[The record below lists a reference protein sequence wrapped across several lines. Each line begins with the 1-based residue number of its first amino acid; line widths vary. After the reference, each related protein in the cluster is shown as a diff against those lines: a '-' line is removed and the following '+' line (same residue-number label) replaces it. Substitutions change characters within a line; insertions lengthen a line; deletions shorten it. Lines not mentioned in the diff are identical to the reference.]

1 MTFDYR
7 AMTEEIVKSGR
18 PAERSYPLD
27 SGSNTPNT
35 VSGMTIDT
43 TARPAPN
50 TLDYLPRRCWA
61 QPMPVLA
68 RFRRSQFEHF
78 IEKWSFPKPQVIKGG
93 IVLTADDSFSPVLEK
108 LLGPMNTTNIYG
120 LDDEQIK
127 TSVFEALVER
137 EATNQ
142 YRSDNGYYVKGL
154 LNIDDES
161 RDGMI
166 IHGKLESDSSLH
178 WRINYRTECKGGW
191 LDLVRTAFNLSRLD
205 ALMTLAKIVNMNIEN
220 LQLLSSNR
228 YSIEWNGSLCID
240 EDVPNVLHL
249 SRFPAGSGCAELV
262 GKAYIYGNAGQ
273 VIGAILR
280 YRLDKK
286 DFCLPATVSNQ
297 GELSMGKYKP
307 TAHFLNQHLMD
318 AHPHAVIVFCQDM
331 RTALALQR
339 TLEETRGY
347 NPAEIIV
354 TAHLGEDLSV
364 LPWSYLYGHDVVFAC
379 APTKKCMIMVK
390 AYETYVRGAMAKSF
404 RVHLGFLL
412 HSAPKCGLQGDVVGV
427 TDTEAELLHGAVWI
441 DTVERPTWQI
451 VQMVKNAVSYEEYL
465 AWGRNLGIFKI
476 PKGHEHDVVPSSDG
490 LVLFNA
496 NAEEVATQPSS
507 IEDVTVKHIFPF
519 ERNVLLHGLKDAGKS
534 FISLAVAKAVTCGK
548 ALFGSFPSDGGSNAM
563 YINSETPKE
572 DFTQRLSQ
580 FGIVK
585 MVGKQLLVLSKYD
598 HTATDCAFS
607 LADTNFRDKVT
618 ALLQKHEYRY
628 LILDNLTSLMDDG
641 QSTQAIAVSKV
652 YAWIEKLQQCGVCV
666 ILVHH
671 TKDDSKAGTGS
682 AKVRGSQDSSIRGH
696 TEIVLISSTQILE
709 QKLGPE
715 NVQLAAAQ
723 DGLTVGVLFK
733 VCKSACVLQKKTIWL
748 HLPLGAAEWQLMAVT
763 DALGKLVEQ
772 QPDAEGSKGVAVP
785 DPTDGRAASP
795 APTSLTALHPD
806 GEAGCMT
813 HGPDTLDVCT
823 ADEVAVYKLIKKR
836 GSIKNSD
843 VQALLECESTK
854 AGGILS
860 RLTANRLIKREG
872 GGPAT
877 HYLLA

>member
-1 MTFDYR
+1 MVFNYR
-7 AMTEEIVKSGR
+7 EMLKEAVETGLPS
-18 PAERSYPLD
+18 ERFYPLD

-154 LNIDDES
+154 LNIDDKS

-191 LDLVRTAFNLSRLD
+191 LDLVRTVFNLSRLD

-318 AHPHAVIVFCQDM
+318 KNPKATILLCQDM
-331 RTALALQR
+331 RTALAIQKLFDGVR
-339 TLEETRGY
+339 NYDPSG
-347 NPAEIIV
+347 IIV
-354 TAHLGEDLSV
+354 TAHLGTDLSI
-364 LPWSYLYGHDVVFAC
+364 LPWNYLHGHNVVFIP
-379 APTKKCMIMVK
+379 APTKACMALVK
-390 AYETYVRGAMAKSF
+390 SYRDHITGTQATSF
-404 RVHLGFLL
+404 QVYPGFLL
-412 HSAPKCGLQGDVVGV
+412 HSLPGCDLKKDVEGV
-427 TDTEAELLHGAVWI
+427 TEAEAELLRNSVVL
-441 DTVERPTWQI
+441 DEVERPLSLARQL
-451 VQMVKNAVSYEEYL
+451 VANSVSYQDYQE
-465 AWGRNLGIFKI
+465 WGQNLGIFKK
-476 PKGHEHDVVPSSDG
+476 PKEMVAQSAANKSPALPPIDPALTPAPAHDLADVNLHHIMRPGSIVMILGKKGTGKTQLAFSCCGSLRKQSS
-490 LVLFNA
+490 LWSLFPTRSGGVGNVA
-496 NAEEVATQPSS
+496 YVDAETPYDEFQ
-507 IEDVTVKHIFPF
+507 ENLKQ
-519 ERNVLLHGLKDAGKS
+519 HGLDNDAGFVS
-534 FISLAVAKAVTCGK
+534 FDKFAPDLPEFC
-548 ALFGSFPSDGGSNAM
+548 SN
-563 YINSETPKE
+563 
-572 DFTQRLSQ
+572 
-580 FGIVK
+580 
-585 MVGKQLLVLSKYD
+585 
-598 HTATDCAFS
+598 FS
-607 LADTNFRDKVT
+607 LRDENFREGLYD
-618 ALLQKHEYRY
+618 Y
-628 LILDNLTSLMDDG
+628 LRKNKCLYVFLDNLTALMGDG
-641 QSTQAIAVSKV
+641 VHQSGAAQEVLD
-652 YAWIEKLQQCGVCV
+652 WIERLQKAKICV
-666 ILVHH
+666 VLVHH
-671 TKDDSKAGTGS
+671 KSETDHDIHSSKA
-682 AKVRGSQDSSIRGH
+682 RGSQLFTTRARAIIELMGKS
-696 TEIVLISSTQILE
+696 EIQY
-709 QKLGPE
+709 KNLGPDD
-715 NVQLAAAQ
+715 VQKSLLR
-723 DGLTVGVLFK
+723 DGLTVGISFN
-733 VCKSACVLQKKTIWL
+733 VCKPAPALERKTFWAYL
-748 HLPLGAAEWQLMAVT
+748 ALGEAEWEFLGATGADGKEIDFHIAKPALEEKRLPAVT
-763 DALGKLVEQ
+763 D
-772 QPDAEGSKGVAVP
+772 D
-785 DPTDGRAASP
+785 
-795 APTSLTALHPD
+795 
-806 GEAGCMT
+806 
-813 HGPDTLDVCT
+813 
-823 ADEVAVYKLIKKR
+823 
-836 GSIKNSD
+836 
-843 VQALLECESTK
+843 ALLSVEHNLSPDKRNVLEVLRSGSARRAEIQEKTGFGEERTREILKFLITSGKVMRKGKGKSTYYVLK
-854 AGGILS
+854 S
-860 RLTANRLIKREG
+860 EQ
-872 GGPAT
+872 
-877 HYLLA
+877 